1 MVKAKQTIPN
11 FTLLNQLQNNQQKVE
26 AKKSNQVSPKPT
38 TSKYFPED
46 LLVAILHQKRY
57 APSGTISDGDGDDCL
72 VGECNESGNEN
83 KDESVSGYEGEEE
96 GRVDG
101 LEPADGDGI
110 DDLAEAKAMIAH
122 LSQQLKATQGTGFDQ
137 FVPENRLKRVI
148 SQSFDVE
155 EKHKN
160 KKCKRG
166 VLKLPNTAKLHDHIK
181 NLTHHAPSS
190 STPIQRASSDSS
202 VATTILASPP
212 STPPPTGLK
221 PGAPPD
227 KLWSYTPR
235 HQKAFT
241 QSKCYINLF
250 IATQDAFPDHVKTHC
265 FALNA
270 ISLAANVLGMNIP
283 DTSDN
288 ELLVRNHFP
297 NACGHWKSYSH
308 AHIHENYKIIGS
320 APDVIKHVNF
330 LLQDHRY
337 IYGKLRVDEETGEVK
352 CLKAFGH
359 PHITALI
366 HQVGF
371 VAKDS
376 PARLST
382 SMLCPIPLEMIVIA
396 CLAMFNS
403 LSELRT
409 SGQHVNVDMNK
420 QEYIKMY
427 QKILSFLDRMSK
439 TVPHVLIGLQEELSR
454 TGMRMVTLN

>member
-1 MVKAKQTIPN
+1 MVKAKRTIPN
-11 FTLLNQLQNNQQKVE
+11 FSLLNQLQNNQQKVE
-26 AKKSNQVSPKPT
+26 AKKSKQVSPKLT
-38 TSKYFPED
+38 TSKILSRRSTRGNTAPEE
-46 LLVAILHQKRY
+46 
-57 APSGTISDGDGDDCL
+57 APSGTISDGDEDDGL
-72 VGECNESGNEN
+72 VGECDESGNEN
-83 KDESVSGYEGEEE
+83 KDESVSEYEGEEE

-110 DDLAEAKAMIAH
+110 DDPAEAKAMIAH

-137 FVPENRLKRVI
+137 FVPENRESSLNLLMLKR
-148 SQSFDVE
+148 
-155 EKHKN
+155 
-160 KKCKRG
+160 
-166 VLKLPNTAKLHDHIK
+166 NTKTKSANELRDHIK
-181 NLTHHAPSS
+181 NLTHHEPSS

-212 STPPPTGLK
+212 RTPPPTGLK

-241 QSKCYINLF
+241 QSKRYINLF
-250 IATQDAFPDHVKTHC
+250 IATQDVFPDHVKTCC

-270 ISLAANVLGMNIP
+270 ISLAANDLGMNIP

-297 NACGHWKSYSH
+297 NARGHWKSYSH

-320 APDVIKHVNF
+320 AQDVIKHVNF
-330 LLQDHRY
+330 LLQDHCY
-337 IYGKLRVDEETGEVK
+337 IYGKLRVDEDTGEVK
-352 CLKAFGH
+352 HLKAFGH

-366 HQVGF
+366 HQVSF

-382 SMLCPIPLEMIVIA
+382 SVLCPVPLEMIAIA
-396 CLAMFNS
+396 CLGAFRKNFLEPEWQNS
-403 LSELRT
+403 PMEEGPDLEDNFTLGEIET
-409 SGQHVNVDMNK
+409 DVA
-420 QEYIKMY
+420 
-427 QKILSFLDRMSK
+427 LD
-439 TVPHVLIGLQEELSR
+439 
-454 TGMRMVTLN
+454 

>member
-11 FTLLNQLQNNQQKVE
+11 FSLLNQLQNNQQKVE
-26 AKKSNQVSPKPT
+26 AKKSKQVSPKLT
-38 TSKYFPED
+38 TSKILPRRSTRGNTAPEE
-46 LLVAILHQKRY
+46 
-57 APSGTISDGDGDDCL
+57 APSSTISDGDDDDGL
-72 VGECNESGNEN
+72 VGECDESGNEN
-83 KDESVSGYEGEEE
+83 KDESVSEYEGEEE

-101 LEPADGDGI
+101 LELADGDGI

-137 FVPENRLKRVI
+137 FILSQRVV

-166 VLKLPNTAKLHDHIK
+166 ILKLPNTAKLRDHIK
-181 NLTHHAPSS
+181 NLTRHAPSS

-212 STPPPTGLK
+212 RTPPPTGLK

-227 KLWSYTPR
+227 KLRSYTPR

-250 IATQDAFPDHVKTHC
+250 IATQDAFPDHVKTRC

-270 ISLAANVLGMNIP
+270 NSLAANDLGMNIP

-288 ELLVRNHFP
+288 ELLV
-297 NACGHWKSYSH
+297 
-308 AHIHENYKIIGS
+308 GS
-320 APDVIKHVNF
+320 AQDVIKRVNF

-337 IYGKLRVDEETGEVK
+337 IYGKLRVDEDTGEVK
-352 CLKAFGH
+352 RLKAFGH

-382 SMLCPIPLEMIVIA
+382 SMLCPVPLEMIVIA
-396 CLAMFNS
+396 CLATFNS

-409 SGQHVNVDMNK
+409 SGQHVNIDMNK
-420 QEYIKMY
+420 QEYTKTY
-427 QKILSFLDRMSK
+427 QKILGFLDRMSK
-439 TVPHVLIGLQEELSR
+439 TVPHVLIGLQEELCR
-454 TGMRMVTLN
+454 TGMAKLTNGGGSDLEDNFTSGKIETDAASD

>member
-1 MVKAKQTIPN
+1 MAWVDRKSK
-11 FTLLNQLQNNQQKVE
+11 LKKVNRRSTCGNT
-26 AKKSNQVSPKPT
+26 A
-38 TSKYFPED
+38 PEE
-46 LLVAILHQKRY
+46 V
-57 APSGTISDGDGDDCL
+57 PSGTISDGDDDDGL
-72 VGECNESGNEN
+72 VGECDENGNEN

-110 DDLAEAKAMIAH
+110 DDLAEAKAVIAH
-122 LSQQLKATQGTGFDQ
+122 LSQQLKATQGTRFDL
-137 FVPENRLKRVI
+137 FVPENRLKRVV

-160 KKCKRG
+160 KKRKQG
-166 VLKLPNTAKLHDHIK
+166 ILKLPNTAKLCDHIK
-181 NLTHHAPSS
+181 NLTRHAPSS
-190 STPIQRASSDSS
+190 STPIQWASSNSS

-227 KLWSYTPR
+227 KLRSYTPR

-241 QSKCYINLF
+241 QSKHYINLF
-250 IATQDAFPDHVKTHC
+250 IVTQDAFPDHVKTRC

-270 ISLAANVLGMNIP
+270 ISLAANDLGMNIP

-288 ELLVRNHFP
+288 ELLV
-297 NACGHWKSYSH
+297 
-308 AHIHENYKIIGS
+308 GS
-320 APDVIKHVNF
+320 AQDVIKHVNF
-330 LLQDHRY
+330 LLQDHCY
-337 IYGKLRVDEETGEVK
+337 IYGKLRVDEDTGEVK
-352 CLKAFGH
+352 RLKAFGH

-382 SMLCPIPLEMIVIA
+382 SMLCPIPLEMIAIA
-396 CLAMFNS
+396 CLATFNS

-409 SGQHVNVDMNK
+409 SGQRVNVDMNK
-420 QEYIKMY
+420 QGYTKTY
-427 QKILSFLDRMSK
+427 QKIHIFLDRMSK

-454 TGMRMVTLN
+454 TGMAKLTNGGGSDLEDNFTSGEIEMDVASD